1 MTINPM
7 TNLPQSKPIKRF
19 KELYIGCDE
28 AAARA
33 FFATLMQ
40 YVREGRNKRWVVDDE
55 GMEFLLRGPA
65 FEDGLFCTV
74 ILLDDAGQQYA
85 AVTLKYDEGEKRIW
99 VCNIVPC
106 KVQELTIDQ
115 YNNALDQFRTDL
127 VEPCRGTL
135 ECKVTSDSFVGAG
148 VMSEGTWKQLKA
160 FSVDANRSSLHPL
173 DNQQW
178 HRFVISAFKNDPKLD
193 GYTLGQVLQMQ
204 LGWDDKTTFG
214 LVVRYEDEIALL
226 REYNGLPL

>member
-1 MTINPM
+1 MSSNPM
-7 TNLPQSKPIKRF
+7 AEFPNPKPIKQF

-40 YVREGRNKRWVVDDE
+40 YVREGRNKRWEVDDE
-55 GMEFLLRGPA
+55 GMKFLLRGPA

-85 AVTLKYDEGEKRIW
+85 AVTLKYDEDERRIW

-115 YNNALDQFRTDL
+115 YNAALDRFQADL
-127 VEPCRGTL
+127 VEHCRGSL
-135 ECKVTSDSFVGAG
+135 ECTVTSDSFVGAD
-148 VMSEGTWKQLKA
+148 VMSEGTWEQLKA
-160 FSVDANRSSLHPL
+160 FSHDANRSSLHPL
-173 DNQQW
+173 DNQRW

-193 GYTLGQVLQMQ
+193 GSTLGQVLQMQ
-204 LGWDDKTTFG
+204 LGWNGETTFG

>member
-1 MTINPM
+1 MSINPM
-7 TNLPQSKPIKRF
+7 AELPNPKPIKRF

-28 AAARA
+28 AAART

-40 YVREGRNKRWVVDDE
+40 YVREDRDKRWEVDDE
-55 GMEFLLRGPA
+55 GMEFLRRGPA

-85 AVTLKYDEGEKRIW
+85 AVTLKYDEDEKRIW

-115 YNNALDQFRTDL
+115 YNAALDRFRADL
-127 VEPCRGTL
+127 VEHCRGSL
-135 ECKVTSDSFVGAG
+135 EYKVTSDSFVGAD
-148 VMSEGTWKQLKA
+148 VMSVGTWEQLKA
-160 FSVDANRSSLHPL
+160 FSDMANRSSLHPL

-178 HRFVISAFKNDPKLD
+178 HRFVISAFENDPKLD
-193 GYTLGQVLQMQ
+193 GATLGQVLQMQ
-204 LGWDDKTTFG
+204 LGWNGEATFG